1 MNKLLCLLLCLLLCQ
16 ATSIDAKKKSIT
28 NAKMCSSPDK
38 VVNEIYRDIVPI
50 SDSEQQKRNV
60 KNVLSLCDSL
70 IVAMKED
77 DPVFKAL
84 FMKINYNGSYWDGLR
99 VKEATEFDLNIALK
113 MPFKACFSLTTYKQ
127 LSSISK

>member
-1 MNKLLCLLLCLLLCQ
+1 MVPLFTKLKHAKNK
-16 ATSIDAKKKSIT
+16 SST
-28 NAKMCSSPDK
+28 NAKMCSNPDK

-60 KNVLSLCDSL
+60 KNVLSLCNRL
-70 IVAMKED
+70 IEAMKED

-84 FMKINYNGSYWDGLR
+84 FMKINYSGSYWDGLR

-113 MPFKACFSLTTYKQ
+113 MPFKACFSLMILTH
-127 LSSISK
+127 